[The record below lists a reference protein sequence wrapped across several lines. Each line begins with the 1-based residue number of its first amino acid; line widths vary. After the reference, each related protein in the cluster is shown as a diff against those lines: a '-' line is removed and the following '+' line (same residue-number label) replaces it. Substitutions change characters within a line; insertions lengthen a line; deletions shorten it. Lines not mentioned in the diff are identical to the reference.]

1 MILNV
6 LAVGDVVGDSG
17 VEYLSRH
24 LRGLKKLKGVHFT
37 VVNGENASGVGILP
51 RQAREIFD
59 AGADVVTLGNH
70 TWNRIQIADFLDK
83 DPYILR
89 PANYAGR
96 VPGRGFGVFRGP
108 AGVRIGVLNLMGR
121 PHTVLEYKS
130 TIRKL
135 REARPDIQISSDFI
149 VGFPGE
155 TADDFERTMKLI
167 GEVNF
172 DVSYSFIFSA
182 RPGTPAADMVDDVP
196 EEEKKQRLYI
206 LQERINQQANA
217 WSRRMLGTV
226 QRILVEGTSRKSVM
240 ELSGRTENNRVVNFE
255 GTPDMIGKFVD
266 VEIVEVLANSL
277 RGKLVR
283 TEDEMG
289 LRIAQSPESV
299 ISRTRKENDS
309 GVRVY
314 QP

>member
-1 MILNV
+1 M
-6 LAVGDVVGDSG
+6 
-17 VEYLSRH
+17 
-24 LRGLKKLKGVHFT
+24 
-37 VVNGENASGVGILP
+37 
-51 RQAREIFD
+51 
-59 AGADVVTLGNH
+59 
-70 TWNRIQIADFLDK
+70 
-83 DPYILR
+83 
-89 PANYAGR
+89 
-96 VPGRGFGVFRGP
+96 
-108 AGVRIGVLNLMGR
+108 
-121 PHTVLEYKS
+121 LEYKS

-226 QRILVEGTSRKSVM
+226 QRILVEGTSRKSIM

-266 VEIVEVLANSL
+266 VEIVEVLTNSL
-277 RGKLVR
+277 RAKVVR

-289 LRIAQSPESV
+289 LRIAESPESV

-309 GVRVY
+309 GVGIY